1 MPYKDPEK
9 QKQYFAEYR
18 LRNMER
24 IRLRNKEYREKNK
37 EIISKKQKEKRK
49 NRTNEQKLIDYEKG
63 KKYREDNKERISR
76 QRRTFWANRPTEVV
90 EERKKY
96 QKKYR
101 EENSDYLRKIHK
113 EYRIENREKIA
124 KYREENKDRN
134 NEVTRQKR
142 RNKRQKLIE
151 LMGGKC
157 VKCNSTDRLQFDH
170 IDPNI
175 RSYAIGGHLYKKLDE
190 LILESKKCQLL
201 CPRCHLEKTKDEWF
215 TGVLT
220 EKRNKNY
227 GKKKNKN

>member
-18 LRNMER
+18 LRNKER
-24 IRLRNKEYREKNK
+24 KRLQDREYREKNR
-37 EIISKKQKEKRK
+37 ETLSKKRKEKWQS
-49 NRTNEQKLIDYEKG
+49 RTDEQKLIDYEKG
-63 KKYREDNKERISR
+63 KKYREDNKERISK
-76 QRRTFWANRPTEVV
+76 QRRTYWANRPNKVV
-90 EERKKY
+90 EETRIKKKKY
-96 QKKYR
+96 K
-101 EENSDYLRKIHK
+101 EENKDYFRKIDK
-113 EYRIENREKIA
+113 EWRIENREKIV
-124 KYREENKDRN
+124 KYREDNKDRLN
-134 NEVTRQKR
+134 KLTRQKR
-142 RNKRQKLIE
+142 RDKRQKLIE

-201 CPRCHLEKTKDEWF
+201 CPRCHLEKTKDEWI

-227 GKKKNKN
+227 EKKNR